1 MPTGSQGSDVRGSA
15 EGGRRHGKQE
25 VYSHIRAAKSVRW
38 GKRPDLPGPSDS
50 SEIQENLQPRR
61 KAGLELLEP
70 GDTLF

>member
-15 EGGRRHGKQE
+15 EGGRRCGKQE

-38 GKRPDLPGPSDS
+38 GKRPGLPGSSGS
-50 SEIQENLQPRR
+50 SEIQENLQPCR
-61 KAGLELLEP
+61 KAGSALLDP